1 MLIFALGAA
10 LTNCFG
16 RMIGSEREGWVLLSV
31 MAVLFGLGV
40 AGLYSLEAS
49 GKGKEM
55 NVRSQMI
62 AHCKWNMHKYREI
75 IAALEKRANSSN

>member
-1 MLIFALGAA
+1 MADIQGQLEQAKSELERATQNLAIWESFEAVTV
-10 LTNCFG
+10 TN
-16 RMIGSEREGWVLLSV
+16 E
-31 MAVLFGLGV
+31 
-40 AGLYSLEAS
+40 
-49 GKGKEM
+49 KGKEM

>member
-1 MLIFALGAA
+1 MADIQGQLEQAKSELERATRNLAIWESFEAVTV
-10 LTNCFG
+10 TN
-16 RMIGSEREGWVLLSV
+16 E
-31 MAVLFGLGV
+31 
-40 AGLYSLEAS
+40 
-49 GKGKEM
+49 KGKEM